1 MLFREDSGSLISHEC
16 GSIVHDSSSNI
27 QNDFES
33 EPLFPHLQ
41 NEEGFKMDD
50 NPQQSINMIDE
61 AQNVQNINNQ
71 NEDQKSNPS
80 LDKIE
85 EELNKILVEKENKNP
100 KKNKLH
106 HKRTKQSIRNG
117 NQLTRIKGNL
127 IQKHILDWLNDGKS
141 PEHQLKKIDPDLL
154 KSKYAKISDILQIS
168 LSELY
173 SNDICKKYINENENI
188 NKDHNKNIINNL
200 EKNDIMSTK
209 LAFKFKNVLKI
220 FFNIDD
226 ENNLLIDENENILK
240 GMINFKE
247 YFEKTINSNNTFNKK
262 LIKNL
267 KKVADLIFKNSKLS
281 EVTTKLT
288 NEEK

>member
-71 NEDQKSNPS
+71 NEDQKSNPY
-80 LDKIE
+80 LDIIE

-100 KKNKLH
+100 KKKKLH

-168 LSELY
+168 LRELY
-173 SNDICKKYINENENI
+173 SNDICKKYINENI
-188 NKDHNKNIINNL
+188 NKDHNKDIINNL

-240 GMINFKE
+240 GMINYKE
-247 YFEKTINSNNTFNKK
+247 YFEKTIKSNKTFNKK

-267 KKVADLIFKNSKLS
+267 KRIADSLFKKSKLS

-288 NEEK
+288 YEERQD

>member
-71 NEDQKSNPS
+71 NEDQKSNPY

-85 EELNKILVEKENKNP
+85 EELNKILVEKEKN
-100 KKNKLH
+100 LD

-127 IQKHILDWLNDGKS
+127 IQKYILDWLNDGKS

-168 LSELY
+168 LRELY
-173 SNDICKKYINENENI
+173 SNDICKKYINENI

-247 YFEKTINSNNTFNKK
+247 YFEKTIKSNNTFNKK

-267 KKVADLIFKNSKLS
+267 KKVADLIFKDSKLS

-288 NEEK
+288 YEEKQD

>member
-1 MLFREDSGSLISHEC
+1 MLFREDSGSLNSHEC
-16 GSIVHDSSSNI
+16 GSIVHDSSSSI
-27 QNDFES
+27 QNNFEN

-50 NPQQSINMIDE
+50 SPQQSINMIDE

-71 NEDQKSNPS
+71 NEDQKSNPY
-80 LDKIE
+80 LDIIE

-100 KKNKLH
+100 KKKKLH

-127 IQKHILDWLNDGKS
+127 IQKHILDCLNDGKS

-173 SNDICKKYINENENI
+173 SNDICKKYINENI
-188 NKDHNKNIINNL
+188 NKDHNKYIINNL

-220 FFNIDD
+220 FFNIPD

-247 YFEKTINSNNTFNKK
+247 YFEKTIKSNNTFNKK

-288 NEEK
+288 YEEKQD

>member
-1 MLFREDSGSLISHEC
+1 MLFREDSGSLNSHEC

-71 NEDQKSNPS
+71 NEDQKSNPY

-100 KKNKLH
+100 KNKKLH

-127 IQKHILDWLNDGKS
+127 IQKYILDWLNDGKS

-154 KSKYAKISDILQIS
+154 KSKFAKISDILQIS
-168 LSELY
+168 LRELY

-209 LAFKFKNVLKI
+209 LAFKFKNVLEM

-247 YFEKTINSNNTFNKK
+247 YFEKTIKSNNTFNKK

-267 KKVADLIFKNSKLS
+267 KKVADLIFNNSKLS

>member
-1 MLFREDSGSLISHEC
+1 MLFREDSGSLNSHEC
-16 GSIVHDSSSNI
+16 GSIVHDSSSSI
-27 QNDFES
+27 QNNFES

-71 NEDQKSNPS
+71 NEDQKSNPY

-100 KKNKLH
+100 KKKKLRR
-106 HKRTKQSIRNG
+106 KRTKQSIRNG

-168 LSELY
+168 LRELY
-173 SNDICKKYINENENI
+173 SNDICKKYINENI

-288 NEEK
+288 YEEKQD

>member
-71 NEDQKSNPS
+71 NEDQKSNPY

-100 KKNKLH
+100 KKKKLH

-141 PEHQLKKIDPDLL
+141 PEHQLKKIGPDLL

-168 LSELY
+168 LRELY
-173 SNDICKKYINENENI
+173 SNDICKKYINENI

-220 FFNIDD
+220 FFNIPD
-226 ENNLLIDENENILK
+226 ENSLLIDENENILK

-247 YFEKTINSNNTFNKK
+247 YFEKTIKSNNTFNKK

-288 NEEK
+288 YEEKQD

>member
-1 MLFREDSGSLISHEC
+1 MLFREDSGSLNSHEC
-16 GSIVHDSSSNI
+16 GSIVHDSSSSI
-27 QNDFES
+27 QNNFES

-71 NEDQKSNPS
+71 NEDQKSNPY

-100 KKNKLH
+100 KKKKLH

-168 LSELY
+168 LRELY
-173 SNDICKKYINENENI
+173 SNDICKKYINENI
-188 NKDHNKNIINNL
+188 NKDHNKYIINNL

-267 KKVADLIFKNSKLS
+267 KKVADLIFKDSKLS

-288 NEEK
+288 YEEKQD

>member
-1 MLFREDSGSLISHEC
+1 MSFREDSGSLISHEC
-16 GSIVHDSSSNI
+16 GSIVHDSSSSI
-27 QNDFES
+27 QNNFES

-173 SNDICKKYINENENI
+173 SNDICKKYINENI
-188 NKDHNKNIINNL
+188 NKDHNKNIIDNL

-288 NEEK
+288 YEERQD